1 MATKSFIK
9 TIGEKG
15 LLADYNTE
23 GKKLQTELTFDTTP
37 TAGSTNPVTSD
48 GIKKALDSRVPF
60 PATADSNAYVVSDGD
75 VVRIKD
81 LATSITDFRTG
92 DVIPVDGPDGTAKMS
107 KDDLLKKMADNALGS
122 IHLLSDTATKA
133 DLNSGNYLP
142 LDGSAGAKKLPANII
157 FPILGNTYSLGIT
170 DANDAGVGV
179 LLVNTTI
186 SHIPESSGILCTYGT
201 SSTSNY
207 LTQFYIATQTNNLYT
222 RSKHSGTWV
231 AWKKYDNEE
240 YIDSVVSDLLCIV
253 FDYFSISDVSTTTAN
268 KYVQASGY
276 VGDAV
281 NFSMSQTFTLH
292 DGESVFIYGGGYNS
306 NVSMIAKYVG
316 SATYYEPKAI
326 STQSNKRGYYYTN
339 ESGSDETIVLSYSE
353 ARKPDKYI
361 IGKINSAFKPKED
374 DDTPELSV
382 FETFGVIGDSY
393 ASGVIY
399 NSAGTDSSTFYNKS
413 WPKILGR
420 KNGINV
426 TNYSFGGARTNT
438 WLTNATYGLAKLL
451 SDPALDAYAIVLSIN
466 DRNNGGAEWLGTIDD
481 IHVGD
486 PSLNAD
492 SFYGCYAKIIE
503 NVLSHAPNAKIFC
516 VQHAYNKTGLP
527 KDYNDAIS
535 AIASLYNL
543 PCVPEFEDPFF
554 SSAIYTQMYGG
565 HPTYV
570 GYAGMANALC
580 RLFRKAMV
588 DYKDYFKQYVPI
600 P

>member
-1 MATKSFIK
+1 MAN
-9 TIGEKG
+9 
-15 LLADYNTE
+15 LLL
-23 GKKLQTELTFDTTP
+23 K
-37 TAGSTNPVTSD
+37 
-48 GIKKALDSRVPF
+48 
-60 PATADSNAYVVSDGD
+60 
-75 VVRIKD
+75 RIKD
-81 LATSITDFRTG
+81 WAVSITAFRTG
-92 DVIPVDGPDGTAKMS
+92 DVIPVDGPQGTAKMS
-107 KDDLLKKMADNALGS
+107 KDDLLKEAAENALGS
-122 IHLLSDTATKA
+122 IHSLSDTATYA
-133 DLNSGNYLP
+133 DLVSGNYLVIN
-142 LDGSAGAKKLPANII
+142 GREWTKKLPANII
-157 FPILGNTYSLGIT
+157 FPILGNTISLGVT

-179 LLVNTTI
+179 LLVNSSI
-186 SHIPESSGILCTYGT
+186 SHIPESSGILLTYGT
-201 SSTSNY
+201 SSTSDY
-207 LTQFYIATQTNNLYT
+207 LIQFFIATQTNNLYT
-222 RSKHSGTWV
+222 RSKHRGNWI
-231 AWKKYDNEE
+231 AWKNCDVEGF
-240 YIDSVVSDLLCIV
+240 IDSTIPDFLCIV
-253 FDYFSISDVSTTTAN
+253 FESFSISDVSTTTAN
-268 KYVQASGY
+268 KYVQATGY

-292 DGESVFIYGGGYNS
+292 DGESVFIYGGGYKS
-306 NVSMIAKYVG
+306 NVAMIAKYVG
-316 SATYYEPKAI
+316 SETYYEPKVI
-326 STQSNKRGYYYTN
+326 STQSEKRGYCYTN

-353 ARKPDKYI
+353 SRKPDKYI
-361 IGKINSAFKPKED
+361 TGKINSAFKPKED

-413 WPKILGR
+413 WPQILGR

-438 WLTNATYGLAKLL
+438 WLTNSTYGLSKLL
-451 SDPALDAYAIVLSIN
+451 SDDPLDAYAIVLSIN

-481 IHVGD
+481 IHIGD

-516 VQHAYNKTGLP
+516 VQHSYNVTGLP

-543 PCVPEFEDPFF
+543 PCVPEFKDPFF
-554 SSAIYTQMYGG
+554 SSEIYMQMYGG

-570 GYAGMANALC
+570 GYAGMADALC

-588 DYKDYFKQYVPI
+588 AYKDYFKQYVPI

>member
-23 GKKLQTELTFDTTP
+23 GKKLQTQMTAGDNITIDGSTISSNQLFVATYGTTTYDEVKAAYDAGKICTVFKDGKRHYHITEITPEAIKFGSISQSPTIYTLTLFRTNKWTSYDPWLQTHLTFDSEP
-37 TAGSTNPVTSD
+37 KAGSSNPVTSD
-48 GIKKALDSRVPF
+48 GIKKVIDAVN
-60 PATADSNAYVVSDGD
+60 ADIV
-75 VVRIKD
+75 D
-81 LATSITDFRTG
+81 LSQ
-92 DVIPVDGPDGTAKMS
+92 
-107 KDDLLKKMADNALGS
+107 
-122 IHLLSDTATKA
+122 
-133 DLNSGNYLP
+133 
-142 LDGSAGAKKLPANII
+142 II
-157 FPILGNTYSLGIT
+157 LPILGNTNALGIT

-186 SHIPESSGILCTYGT
+186 SHLPESTGILCTYGT

-222 RSKHSGTWV
+222 RSKHGGTWV
-231 AWKKYDNEE
+231 AWKKYDS
-240 YIDSVVSDLLCIV
+240 DSILPDFLCIV
-253 FDYFSISDVSTTTAN
+253 FDYFSISDVTTATAN
-268 KYVQASGY
+268 KYVQATGY

-292 DGESVFIYGGGYNS
+292 DGESVFIYGGAYNS
-306 NVSMIAKYVG
+306 NVSVIAKYVG
-316 SATYYEPKAI
+316 SATYYEPKVI
-326 STQSNKRGYYYTN
+326 STQSAKRGYYYTN

-353 ARKPDKYI
+353 LRKPDKYI
-361 IGKINSAFKPKED
+361 IGKINSAFKPKDE
-374 DDTPELSV
+374 TPEFSV

-399 NSAGTDSSTFYNKS
+399 NSAGTASSTFYNKS
-413 WPKILGR
+413 WPQILGR
-420 KNGINV
+420 KNGIKV

-438 WLTNATYGLAKLL
+438 WLTNATYGLSKLL
-451 SDPALDAYAIVLSIN
+451 SDEPLDAYAIVLSIN

-570 GYAGMANALC
+570 GYAGMADALC

-588 DYKDYFKQYVPI
+588 AYKDYFKQYVPI

>member
-1 MATKSFIK
+1 MNKRFS
-9 TIGEKG
+9 
-15 LLADYNTE
+15 
-23 GKKLQTELTFDTTP
+23 ELTNSATDFANDD
-37 TAGSTNPVTSD
+37 V
-48 GIKKALDSRVPF
+48 IALDGETNGTRKMSGSALKSSMKANTL
-60 PATADSNAYVVSDGD
+60 ATPDSNAYVVSNGD

-81 LATSITDFRTG
+81 LATSITAFRTG
-92 DVIPVDGPDGTAKMS
+92 DVIPVDGPSGTAKMS
-107 KDDLLKKMADNALGS
+107 KDDLLQETAGNTLGS
-122 IHLLSDTATKA
+122 IHSLSNTATEA
-133 DLNSGNYLP
+133 DLNSGNYLA

-157 FPILGNTYSLGIT
+157 LPILGNTNALGIT

-186 SHIPESSGILCTYGT
+186 SHIPEASGILCTYGN

-207 LTQFYIATQTNNLYT
+207 LTQFYITTQTNNLYT
-222 RSKHSGTWV
+222 RSKHGGTWG
-231 AWKKYDNEE
+231 AWKNYS
-240 YIDSVVSDLLCIV
+240 IDSILPDFLCIV

-268 KYVQASGY
+268 KYVQATGY
-276 VGDAV
+276 VGDAT

-316 SATYYEPKAI
+316 SETYYEPKAI
-326 STQSNKRGYYYTN
+326 STQSAKRGYYYTN

-353 ARKPDKYI
+353 VRKPDKYV
-361 IGKINSAFKPKED
+361 IGKINSAFKPKEA

-426 TNYSFGGARTNT
+426 TNYSFGGARTST

-554 SSAIYTQMYGG
+554 SSEIYTQMYGG

-570 GYAGMANALC
+570 GYAGMADALC

-588 DYKDYFKQYVPI
+588 AYKDYFKQYVPI

>member
-1 MATKSFIK
+1 MSM
-9 TIGEKG
+9 
-15 LLADYNTE
+15 LL
-23 GKKLQTELTFDTTP
+23 K
-37 TAGSTNPVTSD
+37 
-48 GIKKALDSRVPF
+48 
-60 PATADSNAYVVSDGD
+60 
-75 VVRIKD
+75 RIKD
-81 LATSITDFRTG
+81 WATSITSFRTG
-92 DVIPVDGPDGTAKMS
+92 DVIAVDGPNGTAKMS
-107 KDDLLKKMADNALGS
+107 KDDLLKEAAENALGS
-122 IHLLSDTATKA
+122 IHSLSDTATNA
-133 DLNSGNYLP
+133 DLVSGNYLAI
-142 LDGSAGAKKLPANII
+142 DRITGTKKLPANII
-157 FPILGNTYSLGIT
+157 LPILGNTNALGIT
-170 DANDAGVGV
+170 NANDAGVGV
-179 LLVNTTI
+179 LLVNTAI
-186 SHIPESSGILCTYGT
+186 SQLPEASGILCTYGT

-207 LTQFYIATQTNNLYT
+207 LTQFYIATQTSNLYI
-222 RSKHSGTWV
+222 RSKHGETWG
-231 AWKKYDNEE
+231 AWKNYCT
-240 YIDSVVSDLLCIV
+240 DSTLPDFLSIV
-253 FDYFSISDVSTTTAN
+253 FDYFYISDVPTNTAN
-268 KYVQASGY
+268 KYVQATGY

-292 DGESVFIYGGGYNS
+292 DGESVFIYGGGYKS
-306 NVSMIAKYVG
+306 NVAMIAKYVG
-316 SATYYEPKAI
+316 SETYYEPKVI
-326 STQSNKRGYYYTN
+326 STQSEKRGYCYTN
-339 ESGSDETIVLSYSE
+339 ESGSDETIVISYSE

-361 IGKINSAFKPKED
+361 IGKINSAFKPKEA

-413 WPKILGR
+413 WPQILGR

-466 DRNNGGAEWLGTIDD
+466 DRNNGGAEWLGTIND
-481 IHVGD
+481 IHIGD

-516 VQHAYNKTGLP
+516 VQHAYNVTGLP

-543 PCVPEFEDPFF
+543 PCVPEFKDPFF
-554 SSAIYTQMYGG
+554 SSEIYMQMYGG

-570 GYAGMANALC
+570 GYAGMADALC

-588 DYKDYFKQYVPI
+588 AYKDYFKQYVPI

>member
-9 TIGEKG
+9 TIGSKG
-15 LLADYNTE
+15 LLSDYNTA
-23 GKKLQTELTFDTTP
+23 GKKLQTELI
-37 TAGSTNPVTSD
+37 AGDRVTINGNTIS
-48 GIKKALDSRVPF
+48 
-60 PATADSNAYVVSDGD
+60 
-75 VVRIKD
+75 
-81 LATSITDFRTG
+81 
-92 DVIPVDGPDGTAKMS
+92 
-107 KDDLLKKMADNALGS
+107 ADNQIFYAVYGS
-122 IHLLSDTATKA
+122 STYAEVKA
-133 DLNSGNYLP
+133 AHDAGKAVFCFNENGMYYLRSLNNSLIAFVRCQVVDSLPNIDELYLNNNNEWKK
-142 LDGSAGAKKLPANII
+142 GSNIVL
-157 FPILGNTYSLGIT
+157 PILGNTNALGIT

-186 SHIPESSGILCTYGT
+186 SHIPEASGILCTYGT

-207 LTQFYIATQTNNLYT
+207 LTQFYITTKTNNLYT
-222 RSKHSGTWV
+222 RSNHGGTWV
-231 AWKKYDNEE
+231 EWKNYD
-240 YIDSVVSDLLCIV
+240 ISSILPDFLCIV

-268 KYVQASGY
+268 KYVQATGY
-276 VGDAV
+276 VGDAA

-292 DGESVFIYGGGYNS
+292 DGESVFIYGGAYKS
-306 NVSMIAKYVG
+306 NVSVIAKYVG
-316 SATYYEPKAI
+316 SATYYEPKVI
-326 STQSNKRGYYYTN
+326 STQSEKRGYYYTN

-353 ARKPDKYI
+353 VRKPDKYV

-374 DDTPELSV
+374 DGTPEFSV

-399 NSAGTDSSTFYNKS
+399 NSAGTNSSTFYNKS
-413 WPKILGR
+413 WPQIIGR

-438 WLTNATYGLAKLL
+438 WLTNTTYGLPKLL
-451 SDPALDAYAIVLSIN
+451 SDAPLDAYAIVLSIN

-516 VQHAYNKTGLP
+516 VQHAYNETGLP

-543 PCVPEFEDPFF
+543 PCVPEFEDSFF
-554 SSAIYTQMYGG
+554 SSEIYTQMYGG

-570 GYAGMANALC
+570 GYAGMADALC
-580 RLFRKAMV
+580 RLMRKAMV